1 MTDDLTSPLT
11 LFHLLRP
18 LGRGAMGEVWLAEHR
33 EQRARVAIKLLNL
46 ERAKDAGAAE
56 ALFTE
61 VRAQTRLA
69 HPNIVSVLDSGRVDR
84 AASAASGNRFQDG
97 SPFLV
102 MEFVPGHPLQTA
114 VGRMPWADTKA
125 VLLQLLDALAHSHAR
140 GIVHRD
146 LKPGN
151 VLLRQPSLDDPPG
164 TGLAPKITDFGVAQA
179 LHRGGSG
186 ESAEIVGTPSYM
198 APEQLT
204 ARWRDQGP
212 WTDLYSLGCLAWSL
226 VTGAPP
232 FGRGRSFTDNRT
244 AHLHQ
249 PPPPLEATMPVPSG
263 LEPWLRRLLEK
274 SPEDRYMRAADAA
287 VALAR
292 LPEQAT
298 GTRPAGPT
306 PDAARQGFQALGEGD
321 DGDLAEVDATG
332 SRPRNRV
339 GPPVA
344 EDWRSPRPPVLPPQ
358 LLGVGLA
365 LYDIREPLL
374 VGRAGERTALWR
386 ALRAVDQ
393 ERQAHAVLLEGPSGT
408 GKTRLA
414 RWLAERAHESG
425 AAIVLEA
432 HHAEDERGGT
442 GVFPMLAR
450 HLRVTGLDAQAR
462 AERLATLLPA
472 LGMPEEDDL
481 RAVSDL
487 LAPPDE
493 AGATAW
499 GAHTDGADPRVA
511 LTHRLLAALAQ
522 GPEGPRP
529 VLVVLDDAHWG
540 NDALALAQAVLAR
553 RASLPVLML
562 LTTQP
567 DTLAT
572 DAPQRSALTALAAHA
587 ATTTVRVGPLPPDEH
602 TELVRTLLGMEGG
615 LVERVARRTA
625 GNPFFAVQLVGDW
638 VRRGVLRA
646 GGAGFELVPGAR
658 VDMPEDLRQQWK
670 DRVEELIPTLTA
682 EELRALELAAVLGN
696 HVDPTEWRAACH
708 LTRADASEALMA
720 ALRRMHIARASEE
733 DGSWRFAHPMYR
745 EVVQVR
751 ARESRR
757 LPRLHLACA
766 RALQEGGAARPG
778 TAERLGRHLLMA
790 GEAVQAT
797 AMLLR
802 AAEER
807 LAQRQLAQVERILE
821 VRAETLRRLGT
832 QPDNALWGEG
842 PVVRCRMLRVQGERA
857 AARAEAQRVLSEAR
871 RHAWHGVQAR
881 ILCEIS
887 DLDFTEGALKG
898 AWRALVE
905 AEPLARGTTDRTL
918 LARVHRK
925 QGRLLLLRGEVGKAQ
940 GKLLHARDAFLRLR
954 DGVRAAGCLVE
965 LAAVAA
971 EQGFTEE
978 ARRRA
983 NQAREAC
990 EEAGDRTGAA
1000 HAQLLLGDIARRAD
1014 ELDEALGAY
1023 ADAEARFS
1031 RAGVRAPAAIPIG
1044 RALLRQ
1050 AIAGP
1055 KRAAP
1060 ALDAVRA
1067 EVEAAGDRPALGAL
1081 HVHLLASSAAR
1092 ADRAAWEDHMAAARV
1107 LLVETGRI
1115 TLDMARAA
1123 ELASGEAQRAGWAD
1137 AARSAAGLA
1146 MVQYTRLGRPE
1157 DAARCRGAM
1166 TPG

>member
-1 MTDDLTSPLT
+1 MSHDTTSPLT

-33 EQRARVAIKLLNL
+33 EQKARVAIKLLNL
-46 ERAKDAGAAE
+46 ERAKDEGAAE

-69 HPNIVSVLDSGRVDR
+69 HPNIVSVLDSGTVDR

-114 VGRMPWADTKA
+114 VGRMPWAEAKS

-151 VLLRQPSLDDPPG
+151 VLLRQPSLDDAPG

-186 ESAEIVGTPSYM
+186 ETAEIVGTPSYM

-226 VTGAPP
+226 VTGTPP
-232 FGRGRSFTDNRT
+232 FGRGRSFTENRT
-244 AHLHQ
+244 AHLTQ
-249 PPPPLEATMPVPSG
+249 APPPLQATVPVPSG

-274 SPEDRYMRAADAA
+274 RPEDRFMRAADAA

-292 LPEQAT
+292 LPDQAT

-306 PDAARQGFQALGEGD
+306 PDGGRHSFQALGEGD
-321 DGDLAEVDATG
+321 DGDMAELEATG
-332 SRPRNRV
+332 SRPRGRV

-344 EDWRSPRPPVLPPQ
+344 EDWRSPRPPALPPQ

-365 LYDIREPLL
+365 LYDLREPPL
-374 VGRAGERTALWR
+374 VGRVSERTELWR
-386 ALRAVDQ
+386 ALRAVDR
-393 ERQAHAVLLEGPSGT
+393 EGQARAVVLAGPGGT

-432 HHAEDERGGT
+432 RHAEDERGET
-442 GVFPMLAR
+442 GVCPMLAR
-450 HLRVTGLDAQAR
+450 HLRVTGLDAAGR
-462 AERLATLLPA
+462 AQRLAGLLPA
-472 LGMPEEDDL
+472 MGMPEEDDL

-487 LAPPDE
+487 LAPAGE
-493 AGATAW
+493 EGATSWA
-499 GAHTDGADPRVA
+499 AHADGANQRVA
-511 LTHRLLAALAQ
+511 LTVRLLAAIAQ

-529 VLVVLDDAHWG
+529 LLVVLDDAHWG
-540 NDALALAQAVLAR
+540 NDALALAEAVLAMR
-553 RASLPVLML
+553 DRLPALLV

-567 DTLAT
+567 DALPSG
-572 DAPQRSALTALAAHA
+572 APQRAVLQRLDADP
-587 ATTTVRVGPLPPDEH
+587 ATRTIPVGPLPAPEH

-638 VRRGVLRA
+638 VRRGVLRV
-646 GGAGFELVPGAR
+646 GGSGFELVPGAR
-658 VDMPEDLRQQWK
+658 VDMPEDLRAQWK
-670 DRVEELIPTLTA
+670 DRVEELVPSLSA

-696 HVDPTEWRAACH
+696 HVDPGEWRAACR
-708 LTRADASEALMA
+708 LTRADPSEHLLTSMV
-720 ALRRMHIARASEE
+720 RMSIARTAE
-733 DGSWRFAHPMYR
+733 DEPGWRFAHPMYR

-766 RALQEGGAARPG
+766 RALQERAAGKPG

-797 AMLLR
+797 AMLLQ

-807 LAQRQLAQVERILE
+807 LAQRQLAQVARILD
-821 VRAETLRRLGT
+821 VRDETLRRLGT
-832 QPDNALWGEG
+832 QPDDALWGEG

-857 AARAEAQRVLSEAR
+857 AAREEAQRVLTESR
-871 RHAWHGVQAR
+871 RHGWHGVQAR

-898 AWRALVE
+898 AWKALLE
-905 AEPLARGTTDRTL
+905 AEPHARSTNDRTL

-925 QGRLLLLRGEVGKAQ
+925 QGRLLLLRGEVEKAQ
-940 GKLLHARDAFLRLR
+940 ERLLRAREDFLRLR
-954 DGVRAAGCLVE
+954 DAVRAAGCLVE

-983 NQAREAC
+983 EQAREAC
-990 EEAGDRTGAA
+990 EAAGDRTAAA
-1000 HAQLLLGDIARRAD
+1000 HAQVLLGDIARRAD
-1014 ELDEALGAY
+1014 ELDEALAAY

-1031 RAGVRAPAAIPIG
+1031 RAGARLPAAVPIG

-1060 ALDAVRA
+1060 ALEAVRA

-1081 HVHLLASSAAR
+1081 HVHLLAASAAKG
-1092 ADRAAWEDHMAAARV
+1092 DRAAWEDHMAAARV

-1123 ELASGEAQRAGWAD
+1123 EQAGAEARKAGWPD
-1137 AARSAAGLA
+1137 AARSAFGLA
-1146 MVQYTRLGRPE
+1146 MVQYTRLTLPD
-1157 DAARCRGAM
+1157 DAARCKQMMAG
-1166 TPG
+1166 

>member
-1 MTDDLTSPLT
+1 MTEDANSPLT

-33 EQRARVAIKLLNL
+33 EQKARVAIKLLNL

-102 MEFVPGHPLQTA
+102 MEFVPGNPLQTA
-114 VGRMPWADTKA
+114 VGRLPWSDTRA

-151 VLLRQPSLDDPPG
+151 VLLRQPSLDDDPG
-164 TGLAPKITDFGVAQA
+164 TSLAPKITDFGVAQA

-249 PPPPLEATMPVPSG
+249 TPPALAPTMQVPGG

-274 SPEDRYMRAADAA
+274 RPEDRYMRAADAA
-287 VALAR
+287 LALAR
-292 LPEQAT
+292 LPDQGT
-298 GTRPAGPT
+298 GLGPNGPT
-306 PDAARQGFQALGEGD
+306 SDAARPSFQALGEGD
-321 DGDLAEVDATG
+321 EGDMAEVEDSGRRAST
-332 SRPRNRV
+332 RV
-339 GPPVA
+339 GPPIG
-344 EDWRSPRPPVLPPQ
+344 EDWRSPRPPMLPAQ

-365 LYDIREPLL
+365 LYDLREPLL
-374 VGRAGERTALWR
+374 VGRTTERDALWR
-386 ALRAVDQ
+386 ALRAVDKD
-393 ERQAHAVLLEGPSGT
+393 RHGRAVMLEGPSGT

-432 HHAEDERGGT
+432 RHAEDERGET
-442 GVFPMLAR
+442 GVCPMLAR
-450 HLRVTGLDAQAR
+450 HLRVTGLDSDGR
-462 AERLATLLPA
+462 AARLATLLPA
-472 LGMPEEDDL
+472 LGMPDEDDL
-481 RAVSDL
+481 RAVTTL
-487 LAPPDE
+487 LGPPAE
-493 AGATAW
+493 AGTATW
-499 GAHTDGADPRVA
+499 GAHADGADQRVA
-511 LTHRLLAALAQ
+511 LTRRLLAAIAH

-540 NDALALAQAVLAR
+540 SDALALAKAVLEQR
-553 RASLPVLML
+553 DTLPVLLL

-567 DTLAT
+567 TALAV
-572 DAPQRSALTALAAHA
+572 DAPQRAVLSELAADP
-587 ATTTVRVGPLPPDEH
+587 ATTTVRVGPLPADQH

-646 GGAGFELVPGAR
+646 GGSGFELVPGAR

-670 DRVEELIPTLTA
+670 DRVEELIPTLSA

-696 HVDPTEWRAACH
+696 HVDPLEWRSACR
-708 LTRADASEALMA
+708 LTRADPSERLMA
-720 ALRRMHIARASEE
+720 ALTRMHIARASDE

-745 EVVQVR
+745 EVIQVH

-757 LPRLHLACA
+757 LPRLHLACV
-766 RALQEGGAARPG
+766 RALQERGTSQPG
-778 TAERLGRHLLMA
+778 SAERLGRHLLMA
-790 GEAVQAT
+790 GQAVQAT

-807 LAQRQLAQVERILE
+807 LAQGQLAQVDRILQ
-821 VRAETLRRLGT
+821 VRDETLRRLGT
-832 QPDNALWGEG
+832 RPDDALWGEG
-842 PVVRCRMLRVQGERA
+842 PVVRCRMLRIRGERA
-857 AARAEAQRVLSEAR
+857 AAREEARHVLSEAR
-871 RHAWHGVQAR
+871 HHGWQAVQAR
-881 ILCEIS
+881 ILCETS
-887 DLDFTEGALKG
+887 DLDFTEGALKD
-898 AWRALVE
+898 AWKALVE
-905 AEPLARGTTDRTL
+905 AEPHARGTTDRTL

-925 QGRLLLLRGEVGKAQ
+925 QGRLLLLRGEVEKAQ
-940 GKLLHARDAFLRLR
+940 ERLLHAREDFIRLGDA
-954 DGVRAAGCLVE
+954 VRASGCLVE
-965 LAAVAA
+965 LAAVAS
-971 EQGFTEE
+971 EQGYTEE

-983 NQAREAC
+983 EQAREAC
-990 EEAGDRTGAA
+990 EAAGDRTGAA
-1000 HAQLLLGDIARRAD
+1000 HAQVLLGDIARRAD

-1031 RAGVRAPAAIPIG
+1031 RAGVSTPAAVPIG

-1055 KRAAP
+1055 KRAAA
-1060 ALDAVRA
+1060 ALESVRS

-1081 HVHLLASSAAR
+1081 HVHLLAVSAACG
-1092 ADRAAWEDHMAAARV
+1092 DRGRWEDHMAAARV

-1115 TLDMARAA
+1115 TLDMAQAA
-1123 ELASGEAQRAGWAD
+1123 ELASTEARAAGWPN

-1146 MVQYTRLGRPE
+1146 LVQFTRLGRPD
-1157 DAARCRGAM
+1157 DAARCKASMSAG
-1166 TPG
+1166 